1 MGSSSSSS
9 SSSGSSGKGSGVYQR
24 RVVFDPDADKSEG
37 KLYYVSDEELKS
49 RMLELIENETIMNI
63 TIYKHKL
70 YDWQSTQALLYHCFV
85 ILETNYWWWS
95 VEKNSEGVFVQ
106 RSKKWTYVVDYLERR
121 RRNHPIYK
129 VISDTSR
136 MTLRDFV
143 HMLYF
148 SDAVGSGYNSL
159 TNNCKHFAKT
169 VFDKAAAH
177 RFWT

>member
-1 MGSSSSSS
+1 M
-9 SSSGSSGKGSGVYQR
+9 YQR
-24 RVVFDPDADKSEG
+24 RVVFDPDAGQLSK

-70 YDWQSTQALLYHCFV
+70 WAFQRTQALFYHCFV

-95 VEKNSEGVFVQ
+95 VEKNSDGIFVQ
-106 RSKKWTYVVDYLERR
+106 RSKKWTDVGDYLERR
-121 RRNHPIYK
+121 RRNHPICK
-129 VISDTSR
+129 VISDTPC
-136 MTLRDFV
+136 MTLREFV
-143 HMLYF
+143 YMLYA

-159 TNNCKHFAKT
+159 RNNCKDFAKT

-177 RFWT
+177 RYWT